1 MVAKHTT
8 SVYERIQELD
18 EQRRRAIVDMDV
30 LNGDSLPV
38 DMQQTE
44 TIDQSIYILK
54 DHHRNTPK
62 VFVGRETPLRFDP
75 ADRRRAAV
83 PDIAFA
89 TDVDPEP
96 ILAYPSTSYTIWEV
110 GKPPDLVVEIASPA
124 TYEQDLQ
131 RKPGIYESLGIPEFW
146 LFDHTGG
153 VFYGQSLIGY
163 RLVDGSYEK
172 IELFVNEDGLESGY
186 SEVLGLNLC
195 VADRDQRTALL
206 SRQPNLLYQ
215 ECYNPFQL
223 MFQDPESGSYLLNA
237 EGRRA
242 AEREAEE
249 ARRRA
254 ESSEREAGEARR
266 RAESSLQAERDA
278 HGETRAELEESRSEL
293 EERDAHIRE
302 LEDRI
307 RRMES

>member
-8 SVYERIQELD
+8 SVFDRVQELD

-44 TIDQSIYILK
+44 TIDQSIFILK
-54 DHHRNTPK
+54 DHHRNTPR
-62 VFVGRETPLRFDP
+62 VFVGREIPLRFDP
-75 ADRRRAAV
+75 TNLRRATV
-83 PDIAFA
+83 PDIVFA
-89 TDVDPEP
+89 NDVDPEP

-124 TYEQDLQ
+124 TYEKDIEE
-131 RKPGIYESLGIPEFW
+131 KPGIYESLGISEFW

-153 VFYGQSLIGY
+153 ALYGQSLMGY
-163 RLVDGSYEK
+163 RLVDGSYQR
-172 IELFVNEDGLESGY
+172 IELFVNGDGLECGY

-195 VADRDQRTALL
+195 AADRDQRTALL
-206 SRQPNLLYQ
+206 SRQPNLRYQ
-215 ECYNPFQL
+215 ERYNPFQL
-223 MFQDPESGSYLLNA
+223 MIQDPETGLYLLNE

-254 ESSEREAGEARR
+254 ELSLAAEREAH
-266 RAESSLQAERDA
+266 RA
-278 HGETRAELEESRSEL
+278 EL
-293 EERDAHIRE
+293 EERDARIRE
-302 LEDRI
+302 LEERL
-307 RRMES
+307 RRSDP